1 MAYNPYNDLK
11 QIYNYKSAYNKALNA
26 NDTAGMQNAS
36 NSAKSYYQN
45 LRDNGYSNYA
55 DMMSGYTEEQALEMV
70 NSLDP
75 SIPSVQISLGG
86 GSTEQPGQQIIP
98 SFTQP
103 VAQPTQTVTQPSAN
117 TDGSIYQNITQ
128 DIIDAVQGITDNKTL
143 YDNSKYT
150 LQDGNYQQ
158 YAELAIPYYDSLRA
172 AGRSDIADYLSGSTT
187 PAALE
192 YLRSIGIELD
202 PVQQDLNGIV
212 NNLLTQPSQSIDMS
226 AMWQQSQPI
235 IDYINGITQPDAAT
249 QAANGQALNNMNALF
264 GAVMGNNQQ
273 IQQDSGKLNDLISQY
288 MGEQTARYDDLYDW
302 LKNTNYY
309 DTDTAKNIMSYYNA
323 QGGKAANEATAEG
336 MAQNS
341 GNIDSYAAANALR
354 QQLDFTNAG
363 NQAVLNQYNAQAGN
377 MLDTL
382 KALGVDVGDAQ
393 DRMLGLLGGNQA
405 YNAELAGQYNAGA
418 ADILGLINQ
427 NAQAGNTAA
436 IDALNS
442 LLGLYEAGMNNDTN
456 RYLGQLDTAGD
467 ILANRDTQQ
476 AVVDS
481 ANATAEAEKAKAYSE
496 YQAEIQRIL
505 SDENI
510 SEQEIQQKLTQAYLE
525 YEAKIY
531 AADAD
536 ANAKITTSYNT
547 LEGTKY
553 SADKNAE
560 SDKYVANANAS
571 ADKYVADT
579 SAEATKYA
587 ADAKSKADGT
597 GNAVL
602 GVGDYT
608 YDALL
613 YTFGQLRPAI
623 AESNT
628 GATSDDVDEMTWNAI
643 GKELGFTDAQIKQ
656 LVQYYR
662 NAKYD
667 EDGELISYGPQEQPP
682 TPITDD
688 TFVSP

>member
-456 RYLGQLDTAGD
+456 RYLGQLGTAGD
-467 ILANRDTQQ
+467 ILANRDTLESTERQLS
-476 AVVDS
+476 AANTNNLEMLNAELASNERIS
-481 ANATAEAEKAKAYSE
+481 ANELAQAMELAGINRELTLAELENAYKIAREGNESNEKISANELAAALR
-496 YQAEIQRIL
+496 QIEI
-505 SDENI
+505 
-510 SEQEIQQKLTQAYLE
+510 
-525 YEAKIY
+525 
-531 AADAD
+531 
-536 ANAKITTSYNT
+536 
-547 LEGTKY
+547 
-553 SADKNAE
+553 NAE
-560 SDKYVANANAS
+560 
-571 ADKYVADT
+571 ADKYVADVNSST
-579 SAEATKYA
+579 DKYVADAQAEADRYA
-587 ADAKSKADGT
+587 ADIKAETDKYTADKESATTGT
-597 GNAVL
+597 TDEAPGF
-602 GVGDYT
+602 
-608 YDALL
+608 DALL
-613 YTFGQLRPAI
+613 YAFSNLRPEI
-623 AESNT
+623 KAENT
-628 GATSDDVDEMTWNAI
+628 SLSDEQIDEMAWREI
-643 GKELGFTDAQIKQ
+643 GKELGWNETETKRYIEW
-656 LVQYYR
+656 YR
-662 NAKYD
+662 SIADDPMNS
-667 EDGELISYGPQEQPP
+667 IGPTAP
-682 TPITDD
+682 TK
-688 TFVSP
+688 

>member
-117 TDGSIYQNITQ
+117 TNGSIYQNITQ
-128 DIIDAVQGITDNKTL
+128 DIIDAVQGVTDNKTL

-202 PVQQDLNGIV
+202 PAQQDLNGIV

-467 ILANRDTQQ
+467 ILANRDTLESTERQL
-476 AVVDS
+476 S
-481 ANATAEAEKAKAYSE
+481 A
-496 YQAEIQRIL
+496 
-505 SDENI
+505 
-510 SEQEIQQKLTQAYLE
+510 
-525 YEAKIY
+525 
-531 AADAD
+531 
-536 ANAKITTSYNT
+536 
-547 LEGTKY
+547 
-553 SADKNAE
+553 
-560 SDKYVANANAS
+560 ANANNLEMLNAELAS
-571 ADKYVADT
+571 NERISANELAQALEIAGINRELTLAELENAYKIAREGNESNEKISANELAEALRQIEINAEVDKYVADVNSST
-579 SAEATKYA
+579 DKYVADAQAAADRYA
-587 ADAKSKADGT
+587 ADIKAETDK
-597 GNAVL
+597 
-602 GVGDYT
+602 YT
-608 YDALL
+608 ADKESATTETTDEAPGFDALL
-613 YTFGQLRPAI
+613 YAFSNLRPEI
-623 AESNT
+623 KAENT
-628 GATSDDVDEMTWNAI
+628 SLSDEQIDEMAWREI
-643 GKELGFTDAQIKQ
+643 GKELGWNETETKRYIEW
-656 LVQYYR
+656 YR
-662 NAKYD
+662 SIADDPMNS
-667 EDGELISYGPQEQPP
+667 IGPTAP
-682 TPITDD
+682 TK
-688 TFVSP
+688 